1 MWLDPSVAEIHQ
13 TRGKLSQ
20 AYGDDLHAIFAA
32 ARRGELSK
40 PLDAPAGNV
49 AQPAALTGRPASA
62 SRRQDGV

>member
-1 MWLDPSVAEIHQ
+1 MWLDPIVAEIHQ
-13 TRGKLSQ
+13 TREKLSQ

-40 PLDAPAGNV
+40 PLDSPAGNA

-62 SRRQDGV
+62 SRRQDGT